1 MNDVLRPFHLAFP
14 VNNIEE
20 TICWYTKNLLCTVGR
35 RDIKWADFNFFGH
48 QISAHLSLK
57 SNQLISNSVDGHKI
71 PINHFGIILKKK
83 QWSKLADNL
92 KNNNIEFIIE
102 PYTRFKDKK
111 GEQSTMFIK
120 DPSGNVIEFKAFIN
134 DEMIFEN

>member
-14 VNNIEE
+14 V
-20 TICWYTKNLLCTVGR
+20 
-35 RDIKWADFNFFGH
+35 
-48 QISAHLSLK
+48 
-57 SNQLISNSVDGHKI
+57 
-71 PINHFGIILKKK
+71 
-83 QWSKLADNL
+83 
-92 KNNNIEFIIE
+92 NNIEFIIE

-120 DPSGNVIEFKAFIN
+120 DSSGNVIEFKAFIN